1 MNYDERGKV
10 INNLAE
16 SLNSMFYYQVIPE
29 IEEVRKSASEM
40 TDEQFLVHLRG
51 LNILYRCADC
61 FDAAQYFERMRRD
74 RYYSRP
80 LCIVCRDKNVERLF
94 LNKRYAKRDPNDGH
108 YKITAQQASAIM
120 KGRAA

>member
-1 MNYDERGKV
+1 MNYEERDKV

-29 IEEVRKSASEM
+29 IQDFRTLNPEM
-40 TDEQFLVHLRG
+40 SDEDFLVLLRG
-51 LNILYRCADC
+51 RDSYKCADC

-80 LCIVCRDKNVERLF
+80 LCIVCRDKNVEQLF
-94 LNKRYAKRDPNDGH
+94 LRRQNSRRDPNDGH
-108 YKITAQQASAIM
+108 YKITAQQASALM
-120 KGRAA
+120 KARAA